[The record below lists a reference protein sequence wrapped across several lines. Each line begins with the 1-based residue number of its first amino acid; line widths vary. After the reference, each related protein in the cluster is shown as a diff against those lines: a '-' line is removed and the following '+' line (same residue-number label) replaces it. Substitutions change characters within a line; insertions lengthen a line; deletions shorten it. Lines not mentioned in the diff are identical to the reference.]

1 MEMNLT
7 QEFVLVRSTGQ
18 CYHRRTYSTTSPVI
32 AIGYKDRDKSTLAT
46 DYGIFSVEVDCCGRE
61 GQYNKCSTLGSQQ

>member
-1 MEMNLT
+1 M
-7 QEFVLVRSTGQ
+7 VRSAGQ

-46 DYGIFSVEVDCCGRE
+46 DYGIFSVEVDCYGGIDE
-61 GQYNKCSTLGSQQ
+61 SNMGIFFGSQQ